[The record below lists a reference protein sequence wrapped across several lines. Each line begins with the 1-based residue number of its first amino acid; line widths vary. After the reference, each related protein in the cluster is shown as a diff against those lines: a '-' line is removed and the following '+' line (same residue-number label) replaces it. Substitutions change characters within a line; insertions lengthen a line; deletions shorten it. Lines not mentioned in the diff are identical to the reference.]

1 MIVAT
6 LAYTFWVAA
15 TASATR
21 EANPFTIF
29 HKDAKRLFGPS
40 PTLELLHENKSIP
53 FAHEAGVF
61 IPRDNTLFVTSNRFQ
76 DSSTQ
81 EQQQQQRIVITKVSL
96 PPLSSSSSKSSPNR
110 TRQPVRVEEV
120 QTRNVPM
127 PNGGV
132 NYKDGIL
139 FCAQGS
145 LNTSSGL
152 SFMESRP
159 PYRSRYMLQSYMNRP
174 FSSPNDLVIHRRDG
188 SVWFTDPIYGFEQGF
203 RPRPR
208 LPSQVYRFDP
218 RTRSVRVVADGFGRP
233 NGIAFSPDERVLY
246 VTDTHRFHGDGVID
260 DTHPSTMRVFAMA
273 DAGVPDGI
281 KCDVYGNVY
290 SGSGDGISIW
300 SPGGTLLG
308 KILVSG
314 GVANF
319 CFGRRGEIFILN
331 EKRLLRAKLAPSTKG
346 ALLGI

>member
-6 LAYTFWVAA
+6 LAYTLWAAA

-76 DSSTQ
+76 DPSTQ
-81 EQQQQQRIVITKVSL
+81 EQQQRIVITKVSL
-96 PPLSSSSSKSSPNR
+96 PPSSSSNKN
-110 TRQPVRVEEV
+110 RQPVRVEEV
-120 QTRNVPM
+120 QTRNIPM

-132 NYKDGIL
+132 NYKNGIL

-145 LNTSSGL
+145 MNTSSGL
-152 SFMESRP
+152 SYMESRP
-159 PYRSRYMLQSYMNRP
+159 PYRSRYILQSYMNRP
-174 FSSPNDLVIHRRDG
+174 FSSPNDLVVHRDG
-188 SVWFTDPIYGFEQGF
+188 SIWFTDPIYGFEQGF
-203 RPRPR
+203 RPKPR

-218 RTRSVRVVADGFGRP
+218 RTRSIRVVADGFGRP

-246 VTDTHRFHGDGVID
+246 VTDTHRFHGDGVVD
-260 DTHPSTMRVFAMA
+260 DTHPSTMRVFAMV

>member
-1 MIVAT
+1 MILAT
-6 LAYTFWVAA
+6 LAYTLWAAA

-29 HKDAKRLFGPS
+29 HEDAKRLFGPS
-40 PTLELLHENKSIP
+40 PTLQLLHENKSIP

-76 DSSTQ
+76 DPSTQ
-81 EQQQQQRIVITKVSL
+81 EQQQRIVITIVSL
-96 PPLSSSSSKSSPNR
+96 PPSSSPSKN
-110 TRQPVRVEEV
+110 RQPVRLEEV
-120 QTRNVPM
+120 HTRNIPM

-145 LNTSSGL
+145 MNASSGL

-159 PYRSRYMLQSYMNRP
+159 PYRTRYILQSYMNRP
-174 FSSPNDLVIHRRDG
+174 FSSPNDLVVHRDG
-188 SVWFTDPIYGFEQGF
+188 SIWFTDPIYGFEQGF

-218 RTRSVRVVADGFGRP
+218 RTGSIRVVADGFGRP

-260 DTHPSTMRVFAMA
+260 DTNSSTMRVFAMA

-281 KCDVYGNVY
+281 KCDIYGNVY
-290 SGSGDGISIW
+290 GGLGDGISIW

-314 GVANF
+314 GVTNF

>member
-1 MIVAT
+1 MIIAT
-6 LAYTFWVAA
+6 LAYTLWAAA

-21 EANPFTIF
+21 EANPFAIF

-61 IPRDNTLFVTSNRFQ
+61 IPRDNTLFVTSNRFH
-76 DSSTQ
+76 DPSTQ
-81 EQQQQQRIVITKVSL
+81 EQQQRIVITKVSL
-96 PPLSSSSSKSSPNR
+96 PPSSSPNKN
-110 TRQPVRVEEV
+110 RQPVRVEEV
-120 QTRNVPM
+120 QTRNIPM

-132 NYKDGIL
+132 NYKNGIL

-145 LNTSSGL
+145 MNTSSGL

-159 PYRSRYMLQSYMNRP
+159 PYRSHYILQSYMNRP
-174 FSSPNDLVIHRRDG
+174 FSSPNDLVVHRDG
-188 SVWFTDPIYGFEQGF
+188 SIWFTDPIYGFEQGF

-218 RTRSVRVVADGFGRP
+218 RTRSIRVVADGFGRP
-233 NGIAFSPDERVLY
+233 NGMAFSPDERVLY
-246 VTDTHRFHGDGVID
+246 VTDTHRFHGDGVVD

-290 SGSGDGISIW
+290 SGSGDGITIW

-346 ALLGI
+346 ALLGT